1 MSSFTYSLSHSVLT
15 NLLTKSSCV
24 TMTSRLNLGRLNQRE
39 FYHNEGVLC
48 FCVRIVKMKNQLK
61 NENLALKGGLGKTD
75 FGIEM
80 FGFY

>member
-1 MSSFTYSLSHSVLT
+1 
-15 NLLTKSSCV
+15 
-24 TMTSRLNLGRLNQRE
+24 
-39 FYHNEGVLC
+39 
-48 FCVRIVKMKNQLK
+48 MKNQLK